1 MSRDSYSIQAAFFTV
16 CADAEPAKAHYVSL
30 YRVEPF
36 YGGPE
41 EGGWWGRD
49 YVHVASQKCA
59 SAEHA
64 SSVRANVEQLAKQ
77 LSEDARNSYLA
88 GCAAECAWLES
99 RGLDA
104 DYLPEVDGESSY
116 EVYVED
122 VRGEMA
128 STGSRHWE

>member
-1 MSRDSYSIQAAFFTV
+1 MARDDGSLRAAFLTV
-16 CADAEPAKAHYVSL
+16 CADAEPAKANYVSL
-30 YRVEPF
+30 YRIESY

-64 SSVRANVEQLAKQ
+64 QSVRVNVEHLAAQ
-77 LSEDARNSYLA
+77 LSKDARDGYLA
-88 GCAAECAWLES
+88 GCAAECAWLEQ

-104 DYLPEVDGESSY
+104 DYLPEVNGEDSY
-116 EVYVED
+116 AVFTED

-128 STGSRHWE
+128 STGSRGYS

>member
-1 MSRDSYSIQAAFFTV
+1 MAGDDSIRAAFLAV
-16 CADAEPAKAHYVSL
+16 CIDAEPAKANFVSL
-30 YRVEPF
+30 YRIESY

-49 YVHVASQKCA
+49 YVLVATLKCD

-64 SSVRANVEQLAKQ
+64 AAVQANVEQMAEQ
-77 LSEDARNSYLA
+77 LSKDARDGFLA

-104 DYLPEVDGESSY
+104 DYLPEVSGEDRY
-116 EVYVED
+116 TVFTED

-128 STGSRHWE
+128 STGSRGYS